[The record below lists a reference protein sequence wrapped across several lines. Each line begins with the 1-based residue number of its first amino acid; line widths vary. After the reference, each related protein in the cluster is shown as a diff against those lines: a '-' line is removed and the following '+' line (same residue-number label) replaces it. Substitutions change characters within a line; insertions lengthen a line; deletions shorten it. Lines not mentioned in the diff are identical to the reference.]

1 MAKYHLYF
9 LKDRSVV
16 GADDIEAASN
26 LDAVRMAQDYA
37 FGQAVEVW
45 NAHSLIQTIAPS
57 PESAQPV
64 S

>member
-9 LKDRSVV
+9 LKNRSVV

-26 LDAVRMAQDYA
+26 LDAVRIAQDYA
-37 FGQAVEVW
+37 RGQAVEVW

-57 PESAQPV
+57 PEQVQPA